1 MSVSKISCPN
11 CGGVACLIRRA
22 EPVATVGGA
31 VTGGLVGYGSATAV
45 AVVGALLLG
54 PVGALAGATATTILS
69 VIVGAASGGAAGNS
83 VGKVVDESV
92 IGQYRCIKCGQ
103 TFKV

>member
-1 MSVSKISCPN
+1 MSVSKMSCPN

-22 EPVATVGGA
+22 EPVATVGGV
-31 VTGGLVGYGSATAV
+31 VTGGLVGYGSATAA
-45 AVVGALLLG
+45 AVVGALFLG

-92 IGQYRCIKCGQ
+92 VGQYRCIKCGQ
-103 TFKV
+103 IFKV

>member
-1 MSVSKISCPN
+1 MSVSKMSCPN

-22 EPVATVGGA
+22 EPVATIGGA
-31 VTGGLVGYGSATAV
+31 VTGGLVGYGSATAA
-45 AVVGALLLG
+45 AVVGAFFLG

-92 IGQYRCIKCGQ
+92 VGQYRCIKCGQ